1 MTRYERVQQILDE
14 SIGGPDAQIGVHGAF
29 WRGKTRDKFVAM
41 SVHNRQLLIVGDG
54 AGSNLVKA
62 LKGEAPFG
70 ADLENP
76 PTGATLSRM
85 PAGFDPVSSEHIAFI
100 QKWIDDGCPED
111 LFMPEVSALSWR
123 PTHAPVASSRTDDIW
138 FLDPMVGWAVNSN
151 GSIVHTTD
159 GFNTFEVQF
168 QDIPPMGFEPI
179 YFRCLAFATPA
190 HGWAGTLTAGRTLFE
205 TQDGHTWTQVANLP
219 SLAPSAIC
227 GMRAVNDQVVYAS
240 GTNYPNRP
248 PRMMKTMDGG
258 QTWTAWSMKPWA
270 DLLIDCYFTSPS
282 RGWVVGGKTNLPNP
296 ARLNVKPV
304 VLLTEDG
311 GQTWVNRVAD
321 IQDQFPLGEWGWKI
335 QFLND
340 QIGFVSL
347 ENFNEAAILKTT
359 DGGQTWKR
367 LKVNDPQGNVNLE
380 GIGFIDEQRGWVG
393 GWGPGGFGSPGTP
406 QGFSSATID
415 GGENWQ
421 DANEIGRFINRFRF
435 FGNPVQVGYASG
447 DTVYKYSSEP
457 IPLAMAALAGG
468 PKRGQI
474 CNSLEPL
481 VATDS
486 DKFSITIP
494 PNATRLAVY
503 IWDRFGELVRTLVDE
518 VNPSSGMRT
527 LSWDRT
533 DKSGQVLP
541 PGIFIWRVLVD
552 QVTESRLV
560 QMS

>member
-29 WRGKTRDKFVAM
+29 WRGKTRDEFVAM
-41 SVHNRQLLIVGDG
+41 LVRNRQLLVVGDG

-62 LKGEAPFG
+62 LKGEVPFG
-70 ADLENP
+70 ADVENP
-76 PTGATLSRM
+76 PPGASLSRM
-85 PAGFDPVSSEHIAFI
+85 PAGFNPASPEHIAFI
-100 QKWIDDGCPED
+100 QKWIDAGCPED
-111 LFMPEVSALSWR
+111 LFRPAPSALSWR
-123 PTHAPVASSRTDDIW
+123 RTNAPVASSRTDDIW
-138 FLDPMVGWAVNSN
+138 FLNAMVGWLVNSN

-159 GFNTFEVQF
+159 GFNTFDMQF
-168 QDIPPMGFEPI
+168 QDIPSIGLGPI
-179 YFRCLAFATPA
+179 YFRCLAFATPT
-190 HGWAGTLTAGRTLFE
+190 HGWAGTLTAGKTLFE
-205 TQDGHTWTQVANLP
+205 TKNGNTWTQVANLP
-219 SLAPSAIC
+219 ALAPPAIC
-227 GMRAVNDQVVYAS
+227 GMHAVNDQVVYAS

-248 PRMMKTMDGG
+248 PRMMKTIDGG
-258 QTWTAWSMKPWA
+258 QTWTAWSMKTWA

-282 RGWVVGGKTNLPNP
+282 RGWVVGGKTNLPTP
-296 ARLNVKPV
+296 TRLNVKPV

-311 GQTWVNRVAD
+311 GQTWVNRVAN
-321 IQDQFPLGEWGWKI
+321 IQDQFPPGEWGWKI

-340 QIGFVSL
+340 QLGFVSL
-347 ENFNEAAILKTT
+347 ENFSDAAILKTT

-380 GIGFIDEQRGWVG
+380 GIGFTDEQRGWVG
-393 GWGPGGFGSPGTP
+393 GWGPGSY
-406 QGFSSATID
+406 
-415 GGENWQ
+415 WQ
-421 DANEIGRFINRFRF
+421 DANEIGRFLNRFRF
-435 FGNPVQVGYASG
+435 FGNPVHVGYASG

-457 IPLAMAALAGG
+457 IPPAIAALAAG

-481 VATDS
+481 VATGS
-486 DKFSITIP
+486 VQFLITIP

-503 IWDRFGELVRTLVDE
+503 IWDRFGEFVRTLVDE
-518 VNPSSGMRT
+518 ANPSSGTRT
-527 LSWDRT
+527 LQWDRT

-560 QMS
+560 QMH